1 MKYNYWLDNFR
12 QCKEELKSYYK
23 RVQRPHD
30 VPLMFYKWFSLE
42 SFYKREENIIKE
54 VKDKVYTKKKRTVK
68 KIITEKCS
76 LMEKVCKIIQ
86 KLSVA
91 RVYLESICVCQ

>member
-54 VKDKVYTKKKRTVK
+54 VKDKVYTKKKNGQINNNRKMFTNGK
-68 KIITEKCS
+68 
-76 LMEKVCKIIQ
+76 
-86 KLSVA
+86 SV
-91 RVYLESICVCQ
+91 